1 MIKVSREQFEKM
13 VSKAIDSLPAP
24 FAEKINNVAFIV
36 EDDVDLE
43 TRTYMKLPPNRTL
56 FGLYQGVPLSAR
68 GGQLKTLPDKITI
81 YKNPIEFFS
90 NNETELYERINH
102 TVWHEVA
109 HYFGLDHERIDQ
121 LEKSRMLKLKNIR
134 NI

>member
-1 MIKVSREQFEKM
+1 MKVSREKFEQL

-24 FAEKINNVAFIV
+24 FVEKVNNVAFIV
-36 EDDVDLE
+36 EEDVDLE
-43 TRTYMKLPPNRTL
+43 TRITMKLPPNRTL

-81 YKNPIEFFS
+81 YKNPIEFYS
-90 NNETELYERINH
+90 NNETELYDKINH

-109 HYFGLDHERIDQ
+109 HYFGLNHARIEALEERR
-121 LEKSRMLKLKNIR
+121 KLKLKNIR